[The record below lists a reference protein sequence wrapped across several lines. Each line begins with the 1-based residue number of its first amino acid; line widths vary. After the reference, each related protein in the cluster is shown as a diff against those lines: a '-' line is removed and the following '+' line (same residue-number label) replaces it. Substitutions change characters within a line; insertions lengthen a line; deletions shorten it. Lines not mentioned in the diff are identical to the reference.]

1 MKWENFVEKYG
12 DLPVINTENLL
23 VGKGEDD
30 SVRVQISRWLKAGRL
45 IQLRRGIYVFADQY
59 RNAEIFEPLIAW
71 ILRNPSY
78 ISLEKA
84 LEYYDMIPEAV
95 PVYSSVSPKRTGK
108 FISQLGTFS
117 YRHIK
122 TELFWG
128 YKSVTLNKQTG
139 FMAHPEK
146 ALLDLA
152 YLKHIKP
159 SLGYFKE
166 LRLQNTKKL
175 DMDKLYEYAQRFKK
189 PKMLLLAKVIR
200 KYFLHYKGKDRTL

>member
-59 RNAEIFEPLIAW
+59 QRDKIFEPFIAW
-71 ILRNPSY
+71 TLKNPSY
-78 ISLEKA
+78 VSLEKA
-84 LEYYDMIPEAV
+84 LEYYDIIPEAV
-95 PVYSSVSPKRTGK
+95 PVYSSVTTKRGGK
-108 FISQLGTFS
+108 FTSQLGVFS
-117 YRHIK
+117 YRHVK

-128 YKSVTLNKQTG
+128 YKSIISNKQTG

-146 ALLDLA
+146 ALLDLI

-189 PKMLLLAKVIR
+189 PKMELSADLLERYIHL
-200 KYFLHYKGKDRTL
+200 YKRNEKTL